1 MGYSKKEILES
12 RKRSLEALKHRI
24 QSESK
29 ADNIP
34 LYEVEKKY
42 APLIKFYK
50 EEIEKMETNDNDA
63 TENEDLTKM
72 EGKNKEIEKMPLKKS
87 KDVILAQDSNE
98 ILKLSGFTMDDEN
111 WITMNGTHVKIEEG
125 QSKESAA
132 KNFIKKKGGNP
143 APAKSKQSKTQSK
156 QPKTKL
162 SSEQSKQ
169 AKYLEEES
177 ELSSPEK
184 IKKVNGVEAPE
195 SYKNDYK
202 AALNN
207 PVGKEI
213 NFNGEKVT
221 IEDYFGDDDGEN
233 IYVELSNGDT
243 VTASELSKATATGN
257 KQESKQQSKT
267 KQGEK
272 FNARQA
278 AKEKEFS
285 EEVKKEFS
293 KKPKQLSES
302 EIDSVIDKI
311 KKSGEDDPDSI
322 VAQAANEFMGKYSEE
337 LPKIKNTQEGK
348 EVKGKLDNLHKK
360 RDEFF
365 KSKGENENMSL
376 KEQMEFFDKTEEE
389 FESTLSNEEKTLL
402 WYDDRLE
409 REEGKAQEKVRN
421 DFKKQISKR
430 LTRDSYEILQ
440 LSGFTIDATPYQIG
454 DIVWVRIKGEE
465 YKGKILRLD
474 NNRAYIYCMP
484 LDTTGWINI
493 SQLRGKA

>member
-42 APLIKFYK
+42 VPLIKFYK

-63 TENEDLTKM
+63 T
-72 EGKNKEIEKMPLKKS
+72 
-87 KDVILAQDSNE
+87 
-98 ILKLSGFTMDDEN
+98 
-111 WITMNGTHVKIEEG
+111 
-125 QSKESAA
+125 
-132 KNFIKKKGGNP
+132 
-143 APAKSKQSKTQSK
+143 
-156 QPKTKL
+156 
-162 SSEQSKQ
+162 
-169 AKYLEEES
+169 
-177 ELSSPEK
+177 
-184 IKKVNGVEAPE
+184 
-195 SYKNDYK
+195 
-202 AALNN
+202 
-207 PVGKEI
+207 
-213 NFNGEKVT
+213 
-221 IEDYFGDDDGEN
+221 
-233 IYVELSNGDT
+233 
-243 VTASELSKATATGN
+243 
-257 KQESKQQSKT
+257 
-267 KQGEK
+267 
-272 FNARQA
+272 
-278 AKEKEFS
+278 
-285 EEVKKEFS
+285 
-293 KKPKQLSES
+293 
-302 EIDSVIDKI
+302 
-311 KKSGEDDPDSI
+311 
-322 VAQAANEFMGKYSEE
+322 
-337 LPKIKNTQEGK
+337 
-348 EVKGKLDNLHKK
+348 
-360 RDEFF
+360 
-365 KSKGENENMSL
+365 ENENMSL